1 MKDPEI
7 EAMKA
12 DDENQRAADET
23 VEDSNL
29 VEVKEPIDFTKN
41 CQRCGEPAQFH
52 AQVMAAA
59 EGGSMFLICP
69 NSTFEPYRE

>member
-1 MKDPEI
+1 MQDPKI
-7 EAMKA
+7 EAMKG
-12 DDENQRAADET
+12 DEDNQRKADET
-23 VEDSNL
+23 VDESN
-29 VEVKEPIDFTKN
+29 VVNVNEPIDFTKN

-59 EGGSMFLICP
+59 EGGAMFLICP